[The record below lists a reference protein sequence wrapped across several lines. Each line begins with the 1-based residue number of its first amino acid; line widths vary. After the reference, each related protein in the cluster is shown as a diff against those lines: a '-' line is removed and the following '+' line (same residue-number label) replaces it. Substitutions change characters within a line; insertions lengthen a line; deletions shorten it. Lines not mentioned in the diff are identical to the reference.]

1 MYSVLYVDDE
11 TDLLEIC
18 KIFLENSGD
27 FIIETTTSATSGLDI
42 LKTRSFDAIIS
53 DYQMPGMDGIEFLKK
68 IRSCFGDLPFILFTG
83 KGRENV
89 VIEAINNGA
98 DFYLQKGGDPE
109 AQFAEL
115 AHKIRQALLRKKAEE
130 ALRVNEARLH
140 RAENVAGFGNWEI
153 NLATK
158 NVTASI
164 GARTLYGLGDGI
176 LSLSDI
182 KKITLPEYSPLLD
195 TALEGLVE
203 RGTPYNIEFKIRRV
217 ADGQLFDIH
226 SIAEFDPRKNI
237 VFGVI
242 HDVTEQKLAEEEL
255 RETEQRLG
263 DIINFLP
270 DATFAIDNMGRVIAW
285 NRAIENMT
293 GVRAEHILGKGNFE
307 YALPFYG
314 ERRPILID
322 LIMMED
328 AGVLTKNYSALKK
341 EDNAIT
347 AETDHAFVGGKYV
360 YLWGK
365 STLFKNAH
373 GEISGAIES
382 IRDITE
388 RKKAEQSLK
397 KSESNYRALIENMQD
412 CLHRSDLQ
420 DHLIFASPSLA
431 RLLGYSTVEELY
443 GEDIAGI
450 FYKDPEERRKFIDAV
465 YRTGSVSNFQATFKK
480 TDGTSI
486 DVETNSHVYY
496 DDDGK
501 IAGIEGILH
510 DITTRNIAEKT
521 IKESEQKYRD
531 LVEHST
537 DIIYTL
543 DFRGI
548 ITSISPSLTP
558 HLGYTP
564 GEVIGKNIG
573 EYITPMSL
581 EIATREMS
589 RKEDNEI
596 NTSRYEIGIRSKD
609 GNIIPYE
616 IHSRTRFREGKPFD
630 ILGIAR
636 DITDSKHKEEVLI
649 ESEIKF
655 RSLVETSPDM
665 IWEIDT
671 SATFTYISPQIMDI
685 LGYPPDEVTGK
696 PFFSLI
702 PQKFIEELTGR
713 FQSHFRSGAR
723 INVLEVPA
731 YHRDGTLRHIEIR
744 SSPVV
749 DETGKITGFRGIA
762 HDITDQKRANEA
774 LRESEERFRTLVEQM
789 QDAVVI
795 AAFDGTILFA
805 NPSMF
810 RMIGLQPGDLPPG
823 ANISHFLD
831 PDSLDQVFLD
841 LKAISE
847 GNPPFIAEYQLKTP
861 GSEPR
866 WIVATGLRIN
876 YQGSWAD
883 LVTIHEITGAKLAEK
898 ELRESEEKIR
908 DLIINTPDIVWQTD
922 ESSRFIYVSPQVETI
937 LGYPPEYLIGRTP
950 FEMIRAD
957 GIAANRETFSGTTRK
972 HENIVI
978 YTTPWIHRDGHI
990 VELESHAKPV
1000 FHSNGTFAGYHGIDR
1015 DITERRKSEYALRQ
1029 ANRQLNLLTSIT
1041 RHDILNKVTVIL
1053 GHLAIAGK
1061 KSPDPAMSAII
1072 EKLVS
1077 ATKAIR
1083 SQIEFTRV
1091 FQDLGT
1097 HDPRWQDLGKIMPY
1111 SYIPAA
1117 ITLTE
1122 SVDGVE
1128 VFADPMF
1135 ELVFSN
1141 LLDNS
1146 VRHGHHVTAI
1156 RVSSSRSNHGLTII
1170 WEDNGAGIPAEEK
1183 EIIFERGFGKNTG
1196 FGLFLVREI
1205 LSISGITIRE
1215 TGTEGEGARFEINV
1229 PEGGYRHQPSR

>member
-18 KIFLENSGD
+18 KIFLEGSGD
-27 FIIETTTSATSGLDI
+27 FTIETTTSATNGLEI

-68 IRSCFGDLPFILFTG
+68 IRAGFGDIPFILFTG

-115 AHKIRQALLRKKAEE
+115 AHKIRQALLRKNAED
-130 ALRVNEARLH
+130 ALRVNETRLH
-140 RAENVAGFGNWEI
+140 RAETVAGFGNWEI

-158 NVTASI
+158 IVTASI

-182 KKITLPEYSPLLD
+182 KRVTLPEYRPLLD
-195 TALEGLVE
+195 KAMEGLVE
-203 RGTPYNIEFKIRRV
+203 RGTPYNIEFKIRRQT
-217 ADGQLFDIH
+217 DGQLFDIH
-226 SIAEFDPRKNI
+226 SIAEFDPRKKI

-242 HDVTEQKLAEEEL
+242 HDITEQKLAEEEL

-263 DIINFLP
+263 DIVDFLP
-270 DATFAIDNMGRVIAW
+270 DATFAIDKSGRVIIW
-285 NRAIENMT
+285 NRAIEEMT
-293 GVRAEHILGKGNFE
+293 GVKARDILGKGNYE

-328 AGVLTKNYSALKK
+328 PGVLTKNYSVLKK
-341 EDNAIT
+341 DGNAIT
-347 AETDHAFVGGKYV
+347 AETNHAFVGGKYV

-365 STLFKNAH
+365 AILFKNTH
-373 GEISGAIES
+373 DEVVGAIES
-382 IRDITE
+382 IRDITK
-388 RKKAEQSLK
+388 RKEVEESLK
-397 KSESNYRALIENMQD
+397 KSERNYRVFVENIQD
-412 CLHRSDLQ
+412 CLYQSDL
-420 DHLIFASPSLA
+420 HGLLIFASPSLA

-443 GEDIAGI
+443 GENIAGT
-450 FYKDPEERRKFIDAV
+450 FYKDPEERRKFIDAINQ
-465 YRTGSVSNFQATFKK
+465 TGSVSGYQVTLKK
-480 TDGTSI
+480 ADGSFI
-486 DVETNSHVYY
+486 DVETYSHIYY

-510 DITTRNIAEKT
+510 DITTRNIAEKAK
-521 IKESEQKYRD
+521 KESEQKYRD

-543 DFRGI
+543 DFSGI

-558 HLGYTP
+558 LLGYAP

-573 EYITPMSL
+573 EYITPRSL

-589 RKEDNEI
+589 RKEDLEI

-636 DITDSKHKEEVLI
+636 DITDSKHKEEVLT

-671 SATFTYISPQIMDI
+671 RATFTYISPQILDI
-685 LGYPPDEVTGK
+685 LGYPPEEVTGK
-696 PFFSLI
+696 PFFCLI
-702 PQKFIEELTGR
+702 PQKFIEELTGQ
-713 FQSHFRSGAR
+713 FQSHFRSGER

-731 YHRDGTLRHIEIR
+731 HHRDGTLHHIEIR
-744 SSPVV
+744 SSRVV

-847 GNPPFIAEYQLKTP
+847 GTPPFIAEYQLKTP
-861 GSEPR
+861 GGGPR
-866 WIVATGLRIN
+866 WIVSTGLRIN

-883 LVTIHEITGAKLAEK
+883 LVTIHEITEAKLAEK

-957 GIAANRETFSGTTRK
+957 GIAANRETFSSTTRK
-972 HENIVI
+972 HENIVS

-1015 DITERRKSEYALRQ
+1015 DITERKRSEYALRQ

-1053 GHLAIAGK
+1053 GHLAIAEK
-1061 KSPDPAMSAII
+1061 KTHDPAMNTVI

-1091 FQDLGT
+1091 YQDLGT
-1097 HDPRWQDLGKIMPY
+1097 HDPQWQNLGRIMPY

-1156 RVSSSRSNHGLTII
+1156 RVSSSQPDHGLTIV
-1170 WEDNGAGIPAEEK
+1170 WEDNGAGIPADEK
-1183 EIIFERGFGKNTG
+1183 EMIFERGFGKNTG
-1196 FGLFLVREI
+1196 LGLFLVREI

-1215 TGTEGEGARFEINV
+1215 TGTEGEGARFEISV
-1229 PEGGYRHQPSR
+1229 PEGGYRLQPSR